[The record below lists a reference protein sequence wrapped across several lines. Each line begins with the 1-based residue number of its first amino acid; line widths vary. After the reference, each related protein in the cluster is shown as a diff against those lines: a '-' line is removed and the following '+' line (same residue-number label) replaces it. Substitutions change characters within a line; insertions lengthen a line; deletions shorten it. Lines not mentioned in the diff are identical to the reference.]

1 MIPVMPKFEHDSL
14 KSLSSDDDVAA
25 DDIFQ
30 SSEAS
35 PAPALSL
42 PVFSQFYATAVFG
55 HTAPAATAATA
66 VAPPFADVGPL
77 TVNVAAQAPGHLSFT
92 LDFATAIPS
101 AAQED
106 EVINAAKLLSTDI
119 KENVNIDLQIN
130 FSGKGGGANAG
141 PTGSFYYSYATVRAA
156 MIANEPGDANL
167 SSLPLTLPD
176 PANNNPNQ
184 MIWVPNAEAK
194 ALGIVGTNTL
204 PADDGVVN
212 FAIDIDD
219 NALEGVALHEITH
232 SMGRVP
238 MGPPDEAD
246 DAPGIFDLFRYTTAT
261 PHTIYVDDAIPAAAA
276 YFSVDGGTTNLANY
290 GMTSDPSDY
299 LNEPQ
304 NANDPFNEFYTAGQ
318 TVQGLTQL
326 DLTQLDVLGFNTS
339 GATPSPC
346 YVTGT
351 DIRTDQGDVPVE
363 RLRVGDRVV
372 TASGQL
378 RPIVWIGHRKIDIS
392 RYPDPAAVR
401 PVRVS
406 KGAFG
411 QGLPRRDLWLSPGHS
426 VVCANALIPIS
437 CLING
442 RSVAQISKDSVE
454 YWHVELDA
462 HDVILA
468 EMLPAESYLDCG
480 NRTAFANGGAFVEA
494 HPDFEPKH
502 WAATCLPLLRQGP
515 EVVATRARLL
525 AVLADE
531 GDCVDQEAD
540 AHIVVDGRRIE
551 PTHRSETQLAFALP
565 AGGREI
571 ELRSNVFIPA
581 HTVADSADP
590 RELGLCVS
598 GVEIDGTALALDDD
612 EACGSGWHEA
622 EYVDGR
628 GSHRWTN
635 GATPLSPGARNVV
648 INLAGVGYYWRARDE
663 RPMALSA

>member
-1 MIPVMPKFEHDSL
+1 MIPVMPKFEHNSL

-30 SSEAS
+30 SSDAS

-55 HTAPAATAATA
+55 HTAPAADAATA
-66 VAPPFADVGPL
+66 VAPPFADVGP
-77 TVNVAAQAPGHLSFT
+77 TVVNVGAQAPGHLSFT

-101 AAQED
+101 TAQED
-106 EVINAAKLLSTDI
+106 EVISAAKLLSTDV

-130 FSGKGGGANAG
+130 FSGTGGGANAG
-141 PTGSFYYSYATVRAA
+141 PTGSYYYNYATVINALK
-156 MIANEPGDANL
+156 ANEPGDPNLANL
-167 SSLPLTLPD
+167 STTLPSNVTND
-176 PANNNPNQ
+176 PNNV
-184 MIWVPNAEAK
+184 IWVPNAEAK
-194 ALGIVGTNTL
+194 ALGLTAPGAL

-212 FAIDIDD
+212 FSTDIPD
-219 NALEGVALHEITH
+219 NALEGVALHEMTH
-232 SMGRVP
+232 AMGRVP
-238 MGPPDEAD
+238 MGPPDETD
-246 DAPGIFDLFRYTTAT
+246 DAPGIFDLYRYTA
-261 PHTIYVDDAIPAAAA
+261 PGTIYVDDATPAAAA
-276 YFSVDGGTTNLANY
+276 YFSVNGGTTNLANY
-290 GMTSDPSDY
+290 GLTSDPSDF

-304 NANDPFNEFYTAGQ
+304 NANDPFNEFYTAGS

-326 DLTQLDVLGFNTS
+326 DLTQLDALGFNTS

-351 DIRTDQGDVPVE
+351 GIRTDQGDVPVE

-401 PVRVS
+401 RVRVS

-411 QGLPRRDLWLSPGHS
+411 QGLPRRDLWLSAGHS
-426 VVCANALIPIS
+426 VVSANALIPIS

-531 GDCVDQEAD
+531 GHYVDQDAD

-551 PTHRSETQLAFALP
+551 PTHRSETQLAFTLP
-565 AGGREI
+565 LGGREI

-581 HTVADSADP
+581 HTVAESADP
-590 RELGLCVS
+590 RELGLCVG

-612 EACGSGWHEA
+612 EAYGSGWHEA

-635 GATPLSPGARNVV
+635 GATPLSPGARHIV
-648 INLAGVGYYWRARDE
+648 INLAGVGYYWRARGE